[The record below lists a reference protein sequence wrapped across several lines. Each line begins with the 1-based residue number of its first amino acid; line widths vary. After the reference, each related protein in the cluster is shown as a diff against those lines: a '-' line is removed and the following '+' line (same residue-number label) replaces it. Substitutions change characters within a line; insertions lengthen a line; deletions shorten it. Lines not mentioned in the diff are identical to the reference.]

1 MFASFRNHPLVVADL
16 LAHGADSAS
25 VTSRWGYTA
34 LDIAIKEGHS
44 DVVKLL
50 EAHQRLH
57 RSKAAVAQ
65 QTDSSIRPADEWMF
79 KLLKCGSCGAVLA
92 RKDFPIHCI
101 DVHAGDKDF
110 DWKCTNGA
118 WDMNIFFRSFQF
130 VQYFGLTLLGSGMF

>member
-16 LAHGADSAS
+16 LAHGADSTA

-34 LDIAIKEGHS
+34 LDIAIKEGHA

-57 RSKAAVAQ
+57 RSKAAVNR
-65 QTDSSIRPADEWMF
+65 QTESIGHADKWLL

-92 RKDFPIHCI
+92 RKDFPSHCI

-110 DWKCTNGA
+110 DWKCTNGTCCL
-118 WDMNIFFRSFQF
+118 MNPF
-130 VQYFGLTLLGSGMF
+130 

>member
-1 MFASFRNHPLVVADL
+1 MFASFRNHSLIVADL
-16 LAHGADSAS
+16 LAHGADSSA

-34 LDIAIKEGHS
+34 LDIAIKEGHT

-57 RSKAAVAQ
+57 RSKAAVRLEAK
-65 QTDSSIRPADEWMF
+65 SIRHVDDWLL

-92 RKDFPIHCI
+92 RKDFPSHCI

-110 DWKCTNGA
+110 DWKCSDG
-118 WDMNIFFRSFQF
+118 
-130 VQYFGLTLLGSGMF
+130 TLCA